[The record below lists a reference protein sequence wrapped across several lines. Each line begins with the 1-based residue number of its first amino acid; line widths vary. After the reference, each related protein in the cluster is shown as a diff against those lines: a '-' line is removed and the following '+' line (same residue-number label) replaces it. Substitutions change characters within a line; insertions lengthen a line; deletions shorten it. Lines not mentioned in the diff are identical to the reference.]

1 MSKKNSGSLIIK
13 DDFNNVLIIQ
23 RKVKKGQPKLWS
35 ILNRNIKGKETIE
48 KCLEKIAKDDLKGVV
63 FNLTPFK
70 DISINEN
77 EVKSVYIGMIKE
89 CIILHKDI
97 SNSKWINKRLLEEY
111 DFIENDK
118 DILLDFFKSLE

>member
-89 CIILHKDI
+89 SIILHKDI